1 MVKKTL
7 SLLCFAW
14 ILCLSYFVYFSLS
27 LEIPREE
34 DDYALYFKE
43 SGKDLKYLISKC
55 LNSAKKSIF
64 ISSFGINDKD
74 IVRILESKA
83 VFLPI
88 KIAFDPK
95 ENNILP
101 HGSNVELL
109 TFTKQGLMHRK
120 MVAIDDELL
129 LFGSTNLTPLALKIH
144 KNLVVCIRSK
154 DLYRAIEKNLP
165 LQKKN
170 YSFYPL
176 PEERDLALETLLKE
190 LNSAKNRIYICI
202 YTFTHQELA
211 ETLISAKNRGVDVRV
226 YIDRGMA
233 SGTCKKI
240 ITLLKQNQVLVAT
253 HLGSGL
259 LHHKCAL
266 IDDTFTFG
274 STNWTKAAF
283 FKNEEYLLF
292 LKSLSPKEL
301 KEITRF
307 FSYVAKSSLILSN
320 TSVM

>member
-1 MVKKTL
+1 M
-7 SLLCFAW
+7 CFIW
-14 ILCLSYFVYFSLS
+14 ILCLSYFIYISLS
-27 LEIPREE
+27 LEIPKDE
-34 DDYALYFKE
+34 DSYALYFKE
-43 SGKDLKYLISKC
+43 SGRDLKYLISQC
-55 LNSAKKSIF
+55 LNSASKSIF
-64 ISSFGINDKD
+64 ISSFGINDKE
-74 IVRILESKA
+74 IVRILQSKA
-83 VFLPI
+83 VSLPI

-101 HGSNVELL
+101 YGNNVE
-109 TFTKQGLMHRK
+109 FHPYKKQGLMHRK
-120 MVAIDDELL
+120 MVAIDKELL

-144 KNLVVCIRSK
+144 KNLIVCIRSK
-154 DLYRAIEKNLP
+154 DLYQALQDNLP

-176 PEERDLALETLLKE
+176 PEEKDLAFETLLKE
-190 LNSAKNRIYICI
+190 LEAAKHRIYICI
-202 YTFTHQELA
+202 YTFTHQEIA
-211 ETLISAKNRGVDVRV
+211 QSLISAKKRGVDVRV

-240 ITLLKQNQVLVAT
+240 ITLLKQNQVVVAT

-283 FKNEEYLLF
+283 SKNEEYLLF

-301 KEITRF
+301 KQVTNF
-307 FSYVAKSSLILSN
+307 FFYISKSSLILSN
-320 TSVM
+320 SSVM